1 MVEKIM
7 KSAPHGGGQGNNHD
21 LYDTTGGPGG
31 GSGGH
36 HGPLPGGGG
45 NSVGNNGVTHPLSS
59 ANPPGLPRPPLHPAL
74 SHNHG
79 HSHLM
84 AGPGGPTH
92 QQHNGSPMQRL
103 THSGLP
109 HHGGH
114 GPEKPHHGGHGPAP
128 PPPTTH
134 ISNPPL
140 VSSQHPMSNLSTST
154 TITATGRDPVSG
166 GRESNPM
173 RSEQQQQQPSQ
184 SLVSNGGL
192 NGHTNIQGTQLF
204 GDTEPENEKWWW
216 VCCLEFCFCLL

>member
-7 KSAPHGGGQGNNHD
+7 KSAHGGGNHD
-21 LYDTTGGPGG
+21 LYDTTGGSASVSGGGHHPGG
-31 GSGGH
+31 GS
-36 HGPLPGGGG
+36 
-45 NSVGNNGVTHPLSS
+45 SGNNGVSHPLSS

-74 SHNHG
+74 SHSHG

-84 AGPGGPTH
+84 SGPGGSNH
-92 QQHNGSPMQRL
+92 QHNGSPMQRL

-109 HHGGH
+109 HHGN
-114 GPEKPHHGGHGPAP
+114 HGPAP

-134 ISNPPL
+134 ISNPPP
-140 VSSQHPMSNLSTST
+140 SSQHHPMSNLSSGTST
-154 TITATGRDPVSG
+154 TITAGGDRGSG
-166 GRESNPM
+166 PHSNSMP
-173 RSEQQQQQPSQ
+173 QQQQPSQ

-192 NGHTNIQGTQLF
+192 NGHTNQNQGTQLF

>member
-1 MVEKIM
+1 MAYF
-7 KSAPHGGGQGNNHD
+7 S
-21 LYDTTGGPGG
+21 LYW
-31 GSGGH
+31 H
-36 HGPLPGGGG
+36 
-45 NSVGNNGVTHPLSS
+45 NSLDCRT
-59 ANPPGLPRPPLHPAL
+59 
-74 SHNHG
+74 
-79 HSHLM
+79 
-84 AGPGGPTH
+84 
-92 QQHNGSPMQRL
+92 QRYSTNSRL
-103 THSGLP
+103 IDIFFNIGLP

-216 VCCLEFCFCLL
+216 